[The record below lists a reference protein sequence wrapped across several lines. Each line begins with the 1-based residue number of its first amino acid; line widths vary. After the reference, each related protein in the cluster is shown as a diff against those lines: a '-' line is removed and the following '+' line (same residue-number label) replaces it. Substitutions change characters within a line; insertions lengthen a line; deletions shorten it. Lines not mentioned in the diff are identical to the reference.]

1 MFVVCIMD
9 FTFLQILVCHFNH
22 KQTADCLLIY
32 VHSIVNFYITI
43 LWLTMWRSRQDN
55 FPRPTNGGAKAA
67 FNKRDR
73 GIRKCIESGVK
84 EIDTLA
90 SIFKVFKIL
99 TYYLVVLEFFVSV
112 WALEEEEKWTYSVRT
127 FETRI
132 KKFIISGCEKVSG

>member
-1 MFVVCIMD
+1 MYVVCIMD

-43 LWLTMWRSRQDN
+43 LWLTMWRSRQEN

-90 SIFKVFKIL
+90 SIFKVFKIG
-99 TYYLVVLEFFVSV
+99 TYILLSSTWIFCICMSIRRRRKMNTCILY
-112 WALEEEEKWTYSVRT
+112 VRLRP
-127 FETRI
+127 E
-132 KKFIISGCEKVSG
+132 